1 MYYKKKMI
9 KIIYTV
15 LAKMPDSE
23 KKKMNNMSCRRKQ
36 SSGKGYFRG
45 NPRVPLLSF

>member
-1 MYYKKKMI
+1 MQLCTCIKKKKMI

-23 KKKMNNMSCRRKQ
+23 KKNEQ
-36 SSGKGYFRG
+36 Y
-45 NPRVPLLSF
+45 VL